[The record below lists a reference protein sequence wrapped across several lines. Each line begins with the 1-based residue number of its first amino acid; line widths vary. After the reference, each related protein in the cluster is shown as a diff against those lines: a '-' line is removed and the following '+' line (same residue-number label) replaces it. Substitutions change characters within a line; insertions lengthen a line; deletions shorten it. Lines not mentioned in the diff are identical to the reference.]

1 VKSVDGTQI
10 SDIHL
15 AVWLSS
21 SEITPSSIISASKT
35 WFPSVQAFIQT
46 PYMQQQ
52 QQQQQQ

>member
-21 SEITPSSIISASKT
+21 REITPSSIISASKT
-35 WFPSVQAFIQT
+35 WFPSAQAFIQT
-46 PYMQQQ
+46 PYKQQQ
-52 QQQQQQ
+52 Q